1 MFDHRLSLSKK
12 PGCFWDEIQFPR
24 ANGRL
29 QRVIH
34 TPKAYDVR
42 MYLSYPGTVLVP
54 AVMHQ
59 NFVNTVG
66 LKCKLDLA
74 LCHIA
79 WDCPTKLD
87 T

>member
-1 MFDHRLSLSKK
+1 MTIDCHGQKNRVFLGRDSISRPK
-12 PGCFWDEIQFPR
+12 
-24 ANGRL
+24 ARL

-42 MYLSYPGTVLVP
+42 MYLIYPGTFLVP